1 MIPETAITVAGGSP
15 EDRFARY
22 QRLTVRQKKR
32 WLEILLSFE
41 LKNTY
46 EVFDERG
53 VPVLRVQ
60 EQGEGLLSVL
70 KRLFLS
76 TMRPFD
82 VIVSDVGTGQPL
94 LELHRP
100 FRFIFHRL
108 EVRTA
113 KGELLGA
120 VQKKWSWIRRIY
132 HVESSGGQVVA
143 ELFGPLLR
151 PWTFEI
157 RQGGRAVGLVQKK
170 WSGLGK
176 EMFTDA
182 DNFGV
187 DLSAVSDARLKL
199 LAFAAVVLIDI
210 VHFEKSKN

>member
-1 MIPETAITVAGGSP
+1 MATEPMLAADPAPER
-15 EDRFARY
+15 RFARY

-53 VPVLRVQ
+53 TAALRVR
-60 EQGEGLLSVL
+60 EQGQGFQSLL
-70 KRLFLS
+70 KRLFLG
-76 TMRPFD
+76 TLRPFD
-82 VIVSDVGTGQPL
+82 VLVSDVASGQPL
-94 LELHRP
+94 LLLHRP

-108 EVRTA
+108 EVKT
-113 KGELLGA
+113 GTGQELGA
-120 VQKKWSWIRRIY
+120 IQKKWSWIRRIY
-132 HVESSGGQVVA
+132 HVERGGQVVA

-157 RQGGRAVGLVQKK
+157 RQGERVLGTVQKK

-182 DNFGV
+182 DNFGIEMAQV
-187 DLSAVSDARLKL
+187 QDPRLKL

-210 VHFEKSKN
+210 VHFEKAKG

>member
-1 MIPETAITVAGGSP
+1 MTPETALPVARGSL
-15 EDRFARY
+15 EERFARY

-41 LKNTY
+41 VKNTY
-46 EVFDERG
+46 EVFDEHG
-53 VPVLRVQ
+53 APALRVR
-60 EQGEGLLSVL
+60 EQGKGLLSLL
-70 KRLFLS
+70 KRLFLG
-76 TMRPFD
+76 TLRPFE
-82 VIVSDVGTGQPL
+82 VLVSDVASGQPL
-94 LELHRP
+94 LALHRP

-108 EVRTA
+108 EVRTPA
-113 KGELLGA
+113 GDLLGA
-120 VQKKWSWIRRIY
+120 IQKKWSWIRRIY
-132 HVESSGGQVVA
+132 EIESPAGPPVA

-157 RQGGRAVGLVQKK
+157 RQGEQAIGVIQKK

-176 EMFTDA
+176 EIFTDA

-187 DLSAVSDARLKL
+187 DLSTVRDARLKV

>member
-1 MIPETAITVAGGSP
+1 MIPETASTAASGSP

-53 VPVLRVQ
+53 TPVLRVQ
-60 EQGEGLLSVL
+60 EQGEGLLSLL

-82 VIVSDVGTGQPL
+82 VTVTDVGNGQPL
-94 LELHRP
+94 LQLHRP

-108 EVRTA
+108 EVHTA

-120 VQKKWSWIRRIY
+120 IQKKWSWIRRIY
-132 HVESSGGQVVA
+132 HIESNGGQLVA

-151 PWTFEI
+151 PWTFEV
-157 RQGGRAVGLVQKK
+157 RQGERALGLVQKK

-187 DLSAVSDARLKL
+187 DLSAISDARLKL
-199 LAFAAVVLIDI
+199 LVFAAVVLIDI